1 MFEAFIHSHF
11 TVADI
16 SYFTK
21 ENIRSTKL
29 DPIKKHCILAQIKK
43 LKDIISTSNAMV
55 QRELDSTE
63 EDISIL
69 DDTLRW
75 LHEEMRFEDI
85 SLL

>member
-1 MFEAFIHSHF
+1 
-11 TVADI
+11 
-16 SYFTK
+16 
-21 ENIRSTKL
+21 
-29 DPIKKHCILAQIKK
+29 
-43 LKDIISTSNAMV
+43 MV

>member
-1 MFEAFIHSHF
+1 MFEAFINSHF

-21 ENIRSTKL
+21 ENIWSTKL
-29 DPIKKHCILAQIKK
+29 DPIKKHRILAQIKK